1 MLFRVVLLVL
11 ALVLLSF
18 ASLTTVRV
26 PVVVNWRLALLA
38 GEFGHW
44 FVILPIAV
52 GGLAWWGRGP
62 SPGVAGV
69 TLVLCVVATVFF
81 LKPTWQAAAIART
94 LPGALPESWRAF
106 ASQRPA
112 FSLGA
117 LFGGSAPAEVLPET
131 HTFGPA
137 LRLDYYRPSRSSGP
151 APCVVMIHGG
161 GWDSGDPSQLPGFNH
176 WLAGKGYAVA
186 AISYRLAPAHP
197 WPAQRD
203 DTHAALAY
211 LKAHAVDLGLD
222 PTRFVLCGRSA
233 GGQIAAAVGYTAND
247 PAIRGVIALYA
258 PFDMRFVW
266 SISRDDDALN
276 SLKLMTQYLGGPPT
290 PGRAE
295 VYDTASA
302 QMHVRR
308 GGTPPTLLVHGVIDT
323 LVWQRHSERLSVRLA
338 EEGVPHYHLALP
350 WAVHA
355 LEYNLNGPAGQLTA
369 YAVET
374 FLAANLGPRNGN
386 DRRAE

>member
-11 ALVLLSF
+11 ALLLLAF

-26 PVVVNWRLALLA
+26 PVAVNWRLALLA

-44 FVILPIAV
+44 FVILPLTV
-52 GGLAWWGRGP
+52 GGLAWWSRD
-62 SPGVAGV
+62 SNIGVAGF
-69 TLVLCVVATVFF
+69 TLVLCVVAAGFF
-81 LKPTWQAAAIART
+81 LKPAWQAAAIART
-94 LPGALPESWRAF
+94 LRGALPDSWRPV

-112 FSLGA
+112 FSWGA
-117 LFGGSAPAEVLPET
+117 LYGGSAPAEVLPET
-131 HTFGPA
+131 HVFGPQ
-137 LRLDYYRPSRSSGP
+137 LRLDYYRPSRSTGP
-151 APCVVMIHGG
+151 VPCVVMIHGG
-161 GWDSGDPSQLPGFNH
+161 GWDSGDLSQLPVFNH
-176 WLAGKGYAVA
+176 WLVAKGYAVA

-247 PAIRGVIALYA
+247 PSIRGVIALYA

-295 VYDTASA
+295 IYDTASA

-308 GGTPPTLLVHGVIDT
+308 GVTPPTLLVHGVIDT
-323 LVWQRHSERLSVRLA
+323 LVWQRHSERLAARLS
-338 EEGVPHYHLALP
+338 EEGVPHHHLALP

-369 YAVET
+369 YVVET
-374 FLAANLGPRNGN
+374 FLSANLGPKNATARP
-386 DRRAE
+386 AE

>member
-1 MLFRVVLLVL
+1 MLFRLVLLFLAVVLL
-11 ALVLLSF
+11 AF

-26 PVVVNWRLALLA
+26 PVAVNWRLALLA

-44 FVILPIAV
+44 FVLLPIVV
-52 GGLAWWGRGP
+52 GGLSWWTRGP
-62 SPGVAGV
+62 NVAMAGV
-69 TLVLCVVATVFF
+69 TVLICMLAAGLL
-81 LKPTWQAAAIART
+81 LKPTWQATTIART
-94 LPGALPESWRAF
+94 LPAVLPESWQAVAPPRA
-106 ASQRPA
+106 P
-112 FSLGA
+112 FSLST
-117 LFGGSAPAEVLPET
+117 LFTGSTPAAVPAET
-131 HTFGPA
+131 RTFGPQ
-137 LRLDYYRPSRSSGP
+137 LRLDYYRPARSTGP
-151 APCVVMIHGG
+151 VPCVVVIHGG

-176 WLAGKGYAVA
+176 WLVAKGYAVA

-197 WPAQRD
+197 WPAQRN
-203 DTHAALAY
+203 DTLAALAY
-211 LKAHAVDLGLD
+211 LKANANELGLD
-222 PTRFVLCGRSA
+222 PTRFVLFGRSA

-290 PGRAE
+290 PERTE
-295 VYDTASA
+295 IYDTASA
-302 QMHVRR
+302 QVNVRR
-308 GGTPPTLLVHGVIDT
+308 GRTPPTLLVHGVIDT
-323 LVWQRHSERLSVRLA
+323 LVWQRHSERLSARLA

-374 FLAANLGPRNGN
+374 FLTATTRAGLQASAPR
-386 DRRAE
+386 